1 MKITHLL
8 FLLFLGMLTVNAQE
22 QQKIDLDSS
31 KDIKETTLQLLK
43 KDGLLILGGVKH
55 AYTSPFKWKKD
66 DWLTAGGIAAGTA
79 LLYMYDEQTSEY
91 FINQSEGAPQ
101 MLKEIGWYY
110 GSPQNFF
117 TISAGIYGYGLLAK
131 NEAFR
136 HTGVLIISSAIATGF
151 IQTIS
156 KNAFGRARPTQ
167 GVGKGV
173 FKFMSK
179 ESGYHSFP
187 SGHAILSFTAS
198 HAIAKQFHNIWVK
211 GGIYAVG
218 LIAPVSRLWAG
229 AHWLTDV
236 TLGMVLSVVIV
247 DGIDHFL
254 QQKKTE
260 SQVKEKLVKWNVS
273 VGVGSIGLHGTF

>member
-1 MKITHLL
+1 MRIILTIAIL
-8 FLLFLGMLTVNAQE
+8 FVFIDFKVTAQDTN
-22 QQKIDLDSS
+22 QQ
-31 KDIKETTLQLLK
+31 KETTLQLLK
-43 KDGLLILGGVKH
+43 EDGLLIWGGVKH
-55 AYTSPFKWKKD
+55 AYTQPFKWKKD
-66 DWLTAGGIAAGTA
+66 DFLTAGGIVAGTA
-79 LLYMYDEQTSEY
+79 LMYIYDEQTSEY
-91 FINQSEGAPQ
+91 FVNQNEGAPQ

-117 TISAGIYGYGLLAK
+117 MISAGIYGYGLFAK

-136 HTGVLIISSAIATGF
+136 HTGVLIISSAVATGF

-156 KNAFGRARPTQ
+156 KNAFGRARPSQ
-167 GVGKGV
+167 DVGSRE

-187 SGHAILSFTAS
+187 SGHSILSFTAS
-198 HAIAKQFHNIWVK
+198 HAIAKQFENIWVK

-236 TLGMVLSVVIV
+236 SLGMVLSIVIV
-247 DGIDHFL
+247 DGIDNFL
-254 QQKKTE
+254 QQKKANT
-260 SQVKEKLVKWNVS
+260 KEKLINWNVQ
-273 VGVGSIGLHGTF
+273 VGAGTIGLRGTF